1 MNKIPPMN
9 IGGILFEVDFDGRI
23 IFMIKDKLENLIHDA
38 LQNLGVK
45 EPKAS
50 LEHPTELSHGDYA
63 TNVAMIYSKE
73 LEMKPQELAK
83 AIQHHI
89 EQHQPEEIEKIEI
102 AGAGFINFYLSQKFF
117 SNSIVAILEKG
128 DGYGESDSLKGKKVM
143 IEYTQPNPFKQFHIG
158 HLMSNTIGESI
169 SRIIEFSGAEV
180 KRANYQGD
188 VGLHVAK
195 VLWAMLETIDKLP
208 KDEDDLS
215 LKMSY
220 LGNAYILG
228 AKVYEED
235 NEAKKK
241 IDEIN
246 KKVYEKSDEK
256 INELYKKGKEWSMEH
271 FEEIYKKL
279 GTKFDH
285 YFFEGASAE
294 KGIPVVQEF
303 LKKGIFE
310 ESEGAVIFRGE
321 KYGLHTRVFLTS
333 LGLPTYETKDIGNN
347 KNKFVVEPDL
357 DESIIVTADE
367 QSDYFKVLLKVFE
380 LIDPNIAEKTKHVS
394 HGMML
399 GSNGKK
405 MASRKGEVISGE
417 SLLLELEQEV
427 YKKMNESDRNLTD
440 EEKKIIAERVAVA
453 AAKFSIL
460 KQQPGKNIVFD
471 INQALSFEGDSGPY
485 LQYSYTRASSV
496 LRKAKDEGVQ
506 AETAT
511 PLSETTE
518 VEHLLYRFP
527 EVIARALDGYEPQHI
542 VTYLLELAQS
552 FNAFYAKVQIVDDTK
567 ESPYKVALTKAF
579 ATVIKNGLFLLGI
592 KTPAKM

>member
-1 MNKIPPMN
+1 MN

-117 SNSIVAILEKG
+117 SNSIIAILEKG

-496 LRKAKDEGVQ
+496 LRKAKDEGVE

-552 FNAFYAKVQIVDDTK
+552 FNAFYAKVQIVDGTK